1 MDGSFVFEF
10 FVFALGWPNTKN
22 KSPCTITDAVHRN
35 RIRLVR
41 TKRTCRP
48 CRLWTEL
55 DSHWDPDIL
64 HAHKSNTIKL
74 SLHQRSRHSQYP
86 ASLLVQHP
94 FLHFCLC
101 LHCLWPCTL
110 PCCCTSIVVKS
121 RGENLSVFATTKCKY
136 SCTTIEF
143 ICSESGN
150 WMAMTKAD
158 NLTVNHATWWNNCN
172 DLGGKKRFALQ
183 VPGQAGGGKEVQGK
197 NKNVPI
203 GRVQDDQDDQCS
215 GRMLSC
221 HLFLLSSLSLDVSF
235 SFLTAL
241 SHGYPIA
248 DFFEIRL

>member
-94 FLHFCLC
+94 FLHLCLC

-121 RGENLSVFATTKCKY
+121 RGENLSVSSDNKAVAQTNIWVQSLKY
-136 SCTTIEF
+136 EY
-143 ICSESGN
+143 
-150 WMAMTKAD
+150 
-158 NLTVNHATWWNNCN
+158 
-172 DLGGKKRFALQ
+172 R
-183 VPGQAGGGKEVQGK
+183 QGK
-197 NKNVPI
+197 QSGTTPAGKNYLPPRAGHHGITVMALEELVMADSCIPWLLFSENK
-203 GRVQDDQDDQCS
+203 
-215 GRMLSC
+215 
-221 HLFLLSSLSLDVSF
+221 FLHD
-235 SFLTAL
+235 
-241 SHGYPIA
+241 
-248 DFFEIRL
+248 